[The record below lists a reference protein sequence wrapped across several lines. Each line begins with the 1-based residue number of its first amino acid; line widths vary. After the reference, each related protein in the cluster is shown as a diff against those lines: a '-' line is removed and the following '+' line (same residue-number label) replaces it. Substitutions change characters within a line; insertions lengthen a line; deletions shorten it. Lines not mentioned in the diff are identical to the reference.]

1 MNFYTYMSLLSRA
14 CEDFEPG
21 EEQREEE
28 TSSDAEDKVVTVMSA
43 VEEHLTALRIDPSGG
58 ECDQSESS
66 DKKKKSTRRR
76 RRKKSA
82 NK

>member
-1 MNFYTYMSLLSRA
+1 MNFYLYMSLLARA

-21 EEQREEE
+21 EEQREQE

-58 ECDQSESS
+58 ACDQSESS